1 MLREY
6 DNVKEKNPNK
16 KQCSFINNN
25 NKTFFFDITIFV

>member
-25 NKTFFFDITIFV
+25 KTFFFDITIFV